1 MPQKLK
7 PMTPEFLIAAALLV
21 LFLVGRKKPTIL
33 RPVVTHH
40 QPEDM
45 VEIRAMKIAAEIL
58 SARNDDDL
66 IDILGYI
73 KRYEMDYADNLKAQ
87 WNADDLK
94 EMYDYKYKALY
105 EMAV

>member
-21 LFLVGRKKPTIL
+21 LVLIGRPKKQIL

-45 VEIRAMKIAAEIL
+45 VEIRAMKIAASIL

-105 EMAV
+105 EMA